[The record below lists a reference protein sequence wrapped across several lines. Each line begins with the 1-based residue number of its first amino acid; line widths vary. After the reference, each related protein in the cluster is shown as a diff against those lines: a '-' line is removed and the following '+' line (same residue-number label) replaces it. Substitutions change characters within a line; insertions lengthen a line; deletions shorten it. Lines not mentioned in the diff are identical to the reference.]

1 VLRFVESRL
10 RHNLKA
16 AKAIGLAIPP
26 DILAIADEVIERA
39 WILLRCMS
47 PFLADFV
54 AKVCDWAARLL
65 ARFSWNGSH
74 HSLFLERRRCVE
86 WR

>member
-1 VLRFVESRL
+1 MENVYLD
-10 RHNLKA
+10 HDQAN
-16 AKAIGLAIPP
+16 G
-26 DILAIADEVIERA
+26 
-39 WILLRCMS
+39 
-47 PFLADFV
+47 PFGADFV